1 MNVFDI
7 KRLNYIANK
16 FDSLGLHKEA
26 DSIDLFI
33 INRLR
38 KFGSAKPPTK
48 EREYFED
55 DFEGESGWLAEQA
68 GSTDILQKR
77 WNELNELKGRGKGL
91 RGGGRPPEPPALN
104 DPPYYDAPPLPNLP
118 LASEEDID
126 PREEAVTEEIPIPPM
141 IQPFKDSLEEGLK
154 NDGVF
159 AHRDLYSGLSIEVI
173 KTEMEGIY
181 QLNVKLFDEVIY
193 SKNYDSKN
201 FNEIPNDYFAIYK
214 YLTKY
219 NEYREKEDKL
229 NDAFFEKDKIIKWID
244 HIINKNRSNNKM
256 AKLVGEESPDNSYMS
271 ISNIEK
277 ITEQSQYINNYLKD
291 NEPIELEDWIENKI
305 SVSTDSIQ
313 SVYDYLKYRIER

>member
-38 KFGSAKPPTK
+38 KFGSAKPPRE
-48 EREYFED
+48 EREYFKD
-55 DFEGESGWLAEQA
+55 DYEVRGPLKGEEGWLADPEY
-68 GSTDILQKR
+68 GTDLLFRR
-77 WNELNELKGRGKGL
+77 WKELAERGKGL

-118 LASEEDID
+118 PASEEDID
-126 PREEAVTEEIPIPPM
+126 PLEDAETEEVPV
-141 IQPFKDSLEEGLK
+141 IQTFEESLKEGLE
-154 NDGVF
+154 NDGKF
-159 AHRDLYSGLSIEVI
+159 AHRDLHSGLSIEAI

-201 FNEIPNDYFAIYK
+201 FNEIPNDYFDIYK

-244 HIINKNRSNNKM
+244 HIINKNRSNNKT